1 MEEEGVPYEE
11 VLKEAQRLGYAEA
24 DPVND
29 VEGYDARY
37 KIVILSN
44 YVMNTPLTVDEVSCK
59 GITNITLQD
68 IEEAKKEGKRWKLI
82 AKARKEGGKVCAS
95 IAPEKIELTDPL
107 ASINGAVNAIAYDC
121 DLLGTVTLSGA
132 GAGKIETGFS
142 LLIDLIN
149 INRERQSVS
158 I

>member
-1 MEEEGVPYEE
+1 
-11 VLKEAQRLGYAEA
+11 
-24 DPVND
+24 
-29 VEGYDARY
+29 
-37 KIVILSN
+37 
-44 YVMNTPLTVDEVSCK
+44 MNTPLTVDEVSCK